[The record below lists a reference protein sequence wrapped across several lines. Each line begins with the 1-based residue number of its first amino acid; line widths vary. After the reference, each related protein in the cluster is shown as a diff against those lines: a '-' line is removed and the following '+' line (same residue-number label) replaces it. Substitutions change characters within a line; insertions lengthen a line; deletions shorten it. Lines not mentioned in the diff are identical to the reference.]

1 MKKIFRKLG
10 SNQGSSMILALLFM
24 LVAMMV
30 SHTILAASASAAR
43 STLTQTDRQQ
53 AFLTVNSAAQML
65 KESVGSMG
73 AYEKDVRHTFTD
85 NTFAEETGQPT
96 VVKKPSLQ
104 GPFGYEIQTLVE
116 DFSNSENTEHTK
128 DYLILVDEYEPVA
141 VTFTLKKVGGAME
154 EQGGAQCSLTAVFTN
169 LLPNSLSG
177 AVSGYTQPE
186 APTQITVTIT
196 GNFTRT
202 TVSTDENSFTK
213 TLEDKLVWSANT
225 VEFQKQP
232 PEDEQP

>member
-85 NTFAEETGQPT
+85 NTFAVENGQPT

-116 DFSNSENTEHTK
+116 DFSNSEDTEHTK

-141 VTFTLKKVGGAME
+141 VTFTLKKTGGAME

-169 LLPNSLSG
+169 LLPTSLSG
-177 AVSGYTQPE
+177 AVGGYTQPE

>member
-30 SHTILAASASAAR
+30 SHTILAASSSAAR

-65 KESVGSMG
+65 KESVESMG
-73 AYEKDVRHTFTD
+73 AYKKDVLHTFTD
-85 NTFAEETGQPT
+85 NTFAVETGQPT

-116 DFSNSENTEHTK
+116 DFSDSEDTEHTK

-141 VTFTLKKVGGAME
+141 VTFTLKKAGGAME

>member
-30 SHTILAASASAAR
+30 SHTILSASASAAR

-65 KESVGSMG
+65 KESVGNMG
-73 AYEKDVRHTFTD
+73 VYEKDVRHTFAD
-85 NTFAEETGQPT
+85 NTFAVETEQPT

-116 DFSNSENTEHTK
+116 DFSNSEDTEHTK

-141 VTFTLKKVGGAME
+141 VTFTLKKTGGAMG

-169 LLPNSLSG
+169 LLPTSLSG
-177 AVSGYTQPE
+177 AVSAYTQPE

-213 TLEDKLVWSANT
+213 TLEDRLVWSANT

>member
-65 KESVGSMG
+65 KESVGTMG

-116 DFSNSENTEHTK
+116 DFSDSEDTEHTK
-128 DYLILVDEYEPVA
+128 DYLILVDGYEPVA
-141 VTFTLKKVGGAME
+141 VTFTLKKAGGAME
-154 EQGGAQCSLTAVFTN
+154 EQGGTQCSLTAVFTN

-202 TVSTDENSFTK
+202 TVSTVENSFTK
-213 TLEDKLVWSANT
+213 TLEDRLDWSANT

-232 PEDEQP
+232 SEDEQP

>member
-85 NTFAEETGQPT
+85 NTFAVETGQPT

-116 DFSNSENTEHTK
+116 DFSDSEDTEHTK

-141 VTFTLKKVGGAME
+141 VTFTLKKAGGAKG

>member
-1 MKKIFRKLG
+1 
-10 SNQGSSMILALLFM
+10 MILALLFM

-85 NTFAEETGQPT
+85 NTFAVETGQPT

-116 DFSNSENTEHTK
+116 DFSDSEDTEHTK
-128 DYLILVDEYEPVA
+128 DYLVLVDEYEPVA
-141 VTFTLKKVGGAME
+141 VTFTLKKAGGAIA

>member
-65 KESVGSMG
+65 KKSVGSMG

-85 NTFAEETGQPT
+85 NTFAVETGQPT

-116 DFSNSENTEHTK
+116 DFSDSEDTEHIK

-141 VTFTLKKVGGAME
+141 VTFTLKKTGGAME

-186 APTQITVTIT
+186 APTQISVTIT